1 VIYSRKIFFFL
12 IVALTILVFSF
23 PGLSSAHAYIVKSFP
38 SENQAL
44 NKSPNKVSI
53 EFDEIIQPTFYS
65 IQVLDMRGTQVNSGK
80 GYINSSNGKIL
91 ESDLQKE
98 LPKGIYSIKW
108 RVVSGDGHP
117 IDGLIPFQIGV
128 GSKNQTLLK
137 SKTTGYVPHFDLV
150 LLRLIQYVS
159 GAIFVGLTFFY
170 LSIYPRESLRSTS
183 IEKRYKSVIHLSF
196 VFLWLSI
203 LFSLPLQA
211 TIEANVS
218 WLNAFDFSILRDV
231 ATKTLSGKVWI
242 AQIALLTLLLL
253 TIKRNEKLFLWWA
266 SFVLGSCLFLAKA
279 ITSHAVATN
288 NLLVDIEFDFL
299 HLLSVSIWIG
309 SLVALVVLLPLNREE
324 EGKLLY
330 QQIVRRFSTW
340 GKVLVFLLVISGVY
354 LSLTY
359 IPTFHALFYTNYG
372 RVLIGK
378 VVLFFIM
385 LVFAWLNSSKGRK
398 SGAEKWGSTLWG
410 ELATG
415 VIVLVL
421 AVILT
426 NLPTAASSLGPF
438 KETKSFNNK
447 DTVMVKVGPNVIGQ
461 NTFDVILKDK
471 TGKPLTEVQQVSLTF
486 STERM
491 DMGEYTVNIPKVA
504 EGHFKD
510 RGMYFNMTGKWNVHV
525 HVLTKSLEALD
536 TDFTCVV
543 GSQ

>member
-1 VIYSRKIFFFL
+1 MFYSRKIFFFIMTL
-12 IVALTILVFSF
+12 AILVFSF

-44 NKSPNKVSI
+44 DKSPNKVSI

-91 ESDLQKE
+91 ESDLHKG

-128 GSKNQTLLK
+128 GSKNQALLK

-150 LLRLIQYVS
+150 LLRFIQYVS

-170 LSIYPRESLRSTS
+170 LSIYPRESLRGTS

-196 VFLWLSI
+196 LFLWVSI
-203 LFSLPLQA
+203 LCSLPLQA

-242 AQIALLTLLLL
+242 AQIVLLSLLLL

-415 VIVLVL
+415 GIVLVL

-447 DTVMVKVGPNVIGQ
+447 DTVTVKVGPNVIGQ